1 MIGLY
6 GVLTEKW
13 GLNVAMAADGLIPQV
28 FSYLPYYFKV
38 QDSFEPRDFDTV
50 VLLDCGGWSRTGW
63 FEEDELRIDWPDKLV
78 VIDHHQAGD
87 STMGLTYR
95 DTATSSTSEMVYE
108 LLKAWGETIT
118 REIATCL
125 LTGISF
131 DTGSFQHPNTSQ
143 KTLEVASDLVSKGG
157 NISLIAQHLYIG
169 KSVERLKLWGIVLNR
184 MRYDDELKATI
195 SVITNEDLEATGT
208 TKEDAEGLVNL
219 INTVPDLNFSLL
231 LSETPEGELKGSL
244 RTQSDKIDVNKL
256 ARLMGGGGHKRAAGF
271 CLPVKI
277 KNSEDRWDIT

>member
-13 GLNVAMAADGLIPQV
+13 GLNVVMAADGLIPQV
-28 FSYLPYYFKV
+28 FSYLPYYFKI

-63 FEEDELRIDWPDKLV
+63 FEEDGLRIDWPKKLV

-87 STMGLTYR
+87 FLTGLTYR
-95 DTATSSTSEMVYE
+95 DTTTSSTSEMVYD
-108 LLKAWGETIT
+108 LLNAWGEIIT

-131 DTGSFQHPNTSQ
+131 DTGSFQHPNTSK
-143 KTLEVASDLVSKGG
+143 KTLEIASDLVARGG
-157 NISLIAQHLYIG
+157 NISLIAQHIYIG
-169 KSVERLKLWGIVLNR
+169 KRVERLKLWGIVLKR

-195 SVITNEDLEATGT
+195 SVITNKDLEATGT
-208 TKEDAEGLVNL
+208 TKEDVEGLVNL

-244 RTQSDKIDVNKL
+244 RTQSDKVDVNKL

-271 CLPVKI
+271 SLPVKI
-277 KNSEDRWDIT
+277 KNSEDSWNIT